1 MMILSCELVAFF
13 LFLRVMYFLGI
24 DSLECLTIFIC
35 MAKDE
40 FM

>member
-24 DSLECLTIFIC
+24 DPLECLIIYIY

>member
-13 LFLRVMYFLGI
+13 LFLRVMYFLRI
-24 DSLECLTIFIC
+24 DPLECLIIYIY